1 MGCKQLAGVNA
12 AKGNSHEQPWGHTH
26 TGGGA
31 AKSAQSKCG
40 GDARSRNRRAASRA
54 ETRRALMAG
63 GAETNFVMHHKEDGG
78 AVGGANV
85 KTRLEICVGTIEG
98 GAGSVPDVRNPPL

>member
-1 MGCKQLAGVNA
+1 
-12 AKGNSHEQPWGHTH
+12 
-26 TGGGA
+26 
-31 AKSAQSKCG
+31 
-40 GDARSRNRRAASRA
+40 
-54 ETRRALMAG
+54 MAG

-98 GAGSVPDVRNPPL
+98 GAGSVPDERNPPL